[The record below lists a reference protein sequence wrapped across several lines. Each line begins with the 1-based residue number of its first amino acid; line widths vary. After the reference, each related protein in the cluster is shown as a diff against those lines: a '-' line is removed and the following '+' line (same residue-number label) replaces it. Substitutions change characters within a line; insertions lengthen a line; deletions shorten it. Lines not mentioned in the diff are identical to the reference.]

1 VASGECAQWMGSVLC
16 EQSDGP
22 GTHLPGSAQRYLT
35 TIEPALRYP
44 DAGVPNAEGRVG
56 LARHMLVEAD
66 IIPAVVGVVFDLFE
80 TLVTEG
86 SRWLA
91 RSHGVPSWQ
100 ERAAERLGVSDEQFR
115 RGWRR
120 LKDVRMTVRMPYG
133 EALRSICDD
142 TGVAVASS
150 VIGDLV
156 LERQSAKAVPF
167 FDVDTAVV
175 AMLDELTA
183 LAVPM
188 AVLSNCSGEEV
199 EMLADSAIG
208 SRITHRLL
216 SCDIGC
222 AKPAREAY
230 LTAAERLGLAPED
243 CLFVGDGSIDEL
255 LGARAAGMRP
265 VWATWFMP
273 GWPPAL
279 AATHEAVIAQQR
291 VERALTPSDVVAV
304 VRHAIDTRT

>member
-1 VASGECAQWMGSVLC
+1 MRAVPWTRNAPTGVR
-16 EQSDGP
+16 
-22 GTHLPGSAQRYLT
+22 RYST
-35 TIEPALRYP
+35 TREPALRYP

-56 LARHMLVEAD
+56 LARHLLVETD

-86 SRWLA
+86 PPWLA
-91 RSHGVPSWQ
+91 RPQGVPSWQ
-100 ERAAERLGVSDEQFR
+100 EQAAERLGVSDEHFR

-133 EALRSICDD
+133 EALRSICDEA
-142 TGVAVASS
+142 GVAVKNT
-150 VIGDLV
+150 VIDDLV
-156 LERQSAKAVPF
+156 LERQGAKAVPF
-167 FDVDTAVV
+167 LDVDTAVV
-175 AMLDELTA
+175 AMLDELVA

-199 EMLADSAIG
+199 EMLTDSAIG

-230 LTAAERLGLAPED
+230 LTAAERLRLAAED
-243 CLFVGDGSIDEL
+243 CLFVGDGSFDEL

-279 AATHEAVIAQQR
+279 AATHEAVIAEQR
-291 VERALTPSDVVAV
+291 VERALTPSDVVVV
-304 VRHAIDTRT
+304 VRHAVGTRA